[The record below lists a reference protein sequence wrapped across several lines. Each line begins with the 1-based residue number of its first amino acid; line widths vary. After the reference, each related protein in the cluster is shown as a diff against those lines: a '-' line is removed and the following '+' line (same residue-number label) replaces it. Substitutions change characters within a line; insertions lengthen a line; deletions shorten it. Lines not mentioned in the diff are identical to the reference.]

1 MEINTNP
8 ATVKGK
14 FVNTL
19 QRSNKQIK
27 LDRASQ
33 IADSAARFYRRK
45 CEDLADDIKNLKIKR
60 EGLLDV
66 SPTNAQSLMPAN
78 DFKADE
84 FVALDIKLGLEI
96 RDLEIEFNVA
106 KKRYEE
112 LFEAEEAEAEVP
124 EKTEE

>member
-1 MEINTNP
+1 MKINTDP
-8 ATVKGK
+8 VEIRGR
-14 FVNTL
+14 FVDTL

-27 LDRASQ
+27 NDRASQ

-45 CEDLADDIKNLKIKR
+45 VEDIAEEIKNLKIKR

-84 FVALDIKLGLEI
+84 FVALDIQLGLQI
-96 RDLEIEFNVA
+96 RNLEIELELGI
-106 KKRYEE
+106 KRYEE
-112 LFEAEEAEAEVP
+112 LFEANEQ
-124 EKTEE
+124 TEE